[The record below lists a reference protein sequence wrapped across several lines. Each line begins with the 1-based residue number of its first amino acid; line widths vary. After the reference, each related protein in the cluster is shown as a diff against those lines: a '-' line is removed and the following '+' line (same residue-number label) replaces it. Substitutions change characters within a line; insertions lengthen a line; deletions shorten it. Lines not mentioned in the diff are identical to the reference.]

1 MHFLLQ
7 SMHKATNA
15 IHCLGDHCIRR
26 GVGQAHKAGRAEGR
40 AGHDSHKAV
49 RKQKLGEG
57 QIVRDRL
64 VVQRFPD
71 GRADIQQQIER
82 PCSAASAAYWAILF
96 TLPVA

>member
-7 SMHKATNA
+7 RMHKATNA
-15 IHCLGDHCIRR
+15 LNCLGDYCIRR

-57 QIVRDRL
+57 QIVRERL
-64 VVQRFPD
+64 AVQRFPD
-71 GRADIQQQIER
+71 GRPD
-82 PCSAASAAYWAILF
+82 AI
-96 TLPVA
+96 TMRGPLP

>member
-7 SMHKATNA
+7 RMHKATNA
-15 IHCLGDHCIRR
+15 LHCLGDHCIRR

-57 QIVRDRL
+57 QIVLPSSD
-64 VVQRFPD
+64 FPM
-71 GRADIQQQIER
+71 AER
-82 PCSAASAAYWAILF
+82 ISNSR
-96 TLPVA
+96 